1 MPDVS
6 VVIPTFRR
14 EVQLIE
20 AIDSVLE
27 QAVDVEVIVVD
38 DSPEGSARDAVASYR
53 NAAVRYVLHTEP
65 SRGRPA
71 LVRNFG
77 WPLASGRFV
86 HFLDDD
92 DRAAAGFYRAAI
104 SMFDAYP
111 KCGVLVGRIE
121 PFSTTAGAID
131 HEQRF
136 FASASR
142 RLARAAQIGS
152 RYWMTASL
160 LFMETILVNS
170 ACMIRREC
178 IAPLEGYDE
187 HMLLNEDVDFY
198 CRAIRKFGFR
208 ALDQTVL
215 HYRINVDSLMHGRED
230 NTELIKTYRRMHQ
243 RYRATYGFA
252 ETFALKILARTI
264 IDAV

>member
-14 EVQLIE
+14 EKQLIE
-20 AIDSVLE
+20 AIDSALQQSVS
-27 QAVDVEVIVVD
+27 VEVIVVD
-38 DSPEGSARDAVASYR
+38 DSPEGCARDVVDGYHHP
-53 NAAVRYVLHTEP
+53 AVRYVVHAEP

-77 WPLASGRFV
+77 WPLTTGRFV

-104 SMFDAYP
+104 SSFDAHP
-111 KCGVLVGRIE
+111 KCGVIVGRIE
-121 PFSTTAGAID
+121 PFSTPSVTID

-178 IAPLEGYDE
+178 IAPLAGYDDQ
-187 HMLLNEDVDFY
+187 MLLNEDVDFY
-198 CRAIRKFGFR
+198 CRAIRRFGFR

-215 HYRINVDSLMHGRED
+215 HYRINQDSLMHGRED

-252 ETFALKILARTI
+252 ETFALKILARAI
-264 IDAV
+264 ISVA